1 MPEFQLIY
9 FPTNSKF
16 FLFSSSTSTGVSIP
30 YPSISLHAL
39 QRLRVPGTDA
49 EVQGLYMQIATP
61 GAPTEDDDEEECVA
75 LTIVLPADAT
85 TQEPVDGDAETETPT
100 QQLYGAVSAC
110 SYLHPDP
117 AEQDDSDD
125 EDGPKF
131 ITAEEHDGVFQ
142 LGSGDL
148 PPPVAGSSGW
158 ITAENM
164 DQFFDAD
171 GNWIAGGEPP
181 SFPLGP
187 GAGTVR
193 ARDSENGTQENGD
206 EDETK
211 WRKTD

>member
-1 MPEFQLIY
+1 
-9 FPTNSKF
+9 
-16 FLFSSSTSTGVSIP
+16 
-30 YPSISLHAL
+30 
-39 QRLRVPGTDA
+39 
-49 EVQGLYMQIATP
+49 MQVATP
-61 GAPTEDDDEEECVA
+61 GAPTEEDEEEGCVA
-75 LTIVLPADAT
+75 FTVVLPADAPA
-85 TQEPVDGDAETETPT
+85 QESTDAETETETPT

-117 AEQDDSDD
+117 AEDDSDD

-131 ITAEEHDGVFQ
+131 ITAEEHEGVFQ
-142 LGSGDL
+142 LGNGDL
-148 PPPVAGSSGW
+148 PPPVDGSSGW

-187 GAGTVR
+187 GAGSVR
-193 ARDSENGTQENGD
+193 AREGENGAEENG